1 MVLGLNMKCFYVIDH
16 PLTQYIVPSIGVKH
30 GPLGV
35 WLWSPSSDRV
45 CGTRPLEGDQT
56 PRVLNPFCTHWWY
69 FTYLKYTGRY
79 QLMFSAPPDTTQ
91 THYTILYLRTHC
103 PFRIQQDA
111 QCANTEVLS
120 CGSQCSLSSSF
131 TEGYVQYIHFV
142 LFCVERRSDIADN

>member
-16 PLTQYIVPSIGVKH
+16 PLTQYIAPSIGVKH

-69 FTYLKYTGRY
+69 FTYLEST
-79 QLMFSAPPDTTQ
+79 L
-91 THYTILYLRTHC
+91 
-103 PFRIQQDA
+103 
-111 QCANTEVLS
+111 V
-120 CGSQCSLSSSF
+120 
-131 TEGYVQYIHFV
+131 
-142 LFCVERRSDIADN
+142 DIN